1 MSKSISY
8 YTTLGY
14 DKVYPFY
21 MVSSNGTDY
30 THFTDVGAA
39 QIARI
44 VSEGVKEAGLDIA
57 KYLIGTI
64 VSTPTNTPT
73 LKPTN
78 TPTQKP
84 TSTPTARPT
93 ATPTPKVA
101 NTPAVVSEDINGD
114 NIVNMSD
121 VILIARS
128 FNALVNESNLRCDV
142 NMDGAINMSDVIKV
156 ALKFNVVITA

>member
-30 THFTDVGAA
+30 THFTDIGAT

-84 TSTPTARPT
+84 TGTPTARPT
-93 ATPTPKVA
+93 ATPTPKAA
-101 NTPAVVSEDINGD
+101 NTPARVSEDINGD
-114 NIVNMSD
+114 NVVNMSD

-128 FNALVNESNLRCDV
+128 FNELVNESNLRCDV

-156 ALKFNVVITA
+156 ALKFNMVITA